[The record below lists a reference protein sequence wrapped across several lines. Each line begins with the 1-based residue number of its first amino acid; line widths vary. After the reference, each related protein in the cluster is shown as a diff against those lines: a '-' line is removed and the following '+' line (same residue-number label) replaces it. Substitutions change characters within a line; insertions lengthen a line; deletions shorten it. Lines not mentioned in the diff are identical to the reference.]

1 MTEIRPAT
9 DADTGEI
16 VRVRRAS
23 WVAAYSGIIPA
34 PIIERATAGGGRAV
48 SPPPWRR
55 MLVAVSAPPA
65 DAPPVSAPPLP
76 GEPRPVIGY
85 AGFGPER
92 AILPPS
98 PAPLTPAGLG
108 GEVGE
113 LYALYVTP
121 DWWSAGVG
129 RSLMDAVLAA
139 LRADGYQRAVLW
151 VLEANARARRF
162 YGKAGFRPDG
172 AANEMPGLGGVVE
185 VRYAR
190 DL

>member
-1 MTEIRPAT
+1 MTQIRPAT
-9 DADTGEI
+9 DADRGEI
-16 VRVRRAS
+16 ARVRRAS
-23 WVAAYSGIIPA
+23 WAAAYSGIIPA
-34 PIIERATAGGGRAV
+34 RIIARVTADDGRAV

-55 MLVAVSAPPA
+55 MLVAVAARQAGAPSLA
-65 DAPPVSAPPLP
+65 

-92 AILPPS
+92 AILSPS

-121 DWWSAGVG
+121 DRWSAGVG

-139 LRADGYQRAVLW
+139 LRADGYQRVVLW
-151 VLEANARARRF
+151 VLAENVGARRF
-162 YGKAGFRPDG
+162 YDKAGFRADG